1 MGDSRLSVY
10 KHQETES
17 LQMINFEQ
25 YELYCM
31 TKKSMYI
38 KGGFTDDDSH
48 LVITIS
54 DNVLKMV
61 IN

>member
-1 MGDSRLSVY
+1 MWVIQDSVY

-31 TKKSMYI
+31 TKESMYI
-38 KGGFTDDDSH
+38 KGGFTDGDSH
-48 LVITIS
+48 LVITKTG
-54 DNVLKMV
+54 NVLKMA